1 MQPAHFL
8 VFPNLL
14 SLEQIAFLLI
24 LIGEKALD
32 CTHIQ
37 RFPKPART
45 CNQRD
50 FICIV
55 PPLPDKIRL
64 VNIEDVIVHHFL
76 IILISQCVLYPHL
89 TSLPSSTKQSII
101 FIRSNTASPETQN
114 RICVCAPARSRAQ
127 SAPSRTFSLRSD
139 DGLRRACRQAFA
151 RPHTDSAP

>member
-1 MQPAHFL
+1 MQPTHFL
-8 VFPNLL
+8 AFPNLL
-14 SLEQIAFLLI
+14 TLEQIAFLLI

-37 RFPKPART
+37 RFAKPART

-76 IILISQCVLYPHL
+76 IILIS
-89 TSLPSSTKQSII
+89 
-101 FIRSNTASPETQN
+101 
-114 RICVCAPARSRAQ
+114 
-127 SAPSRTFSLRSD
+127 
-139 DGLRRACRQAFA
+139 
-151 RPHTDSAP
+151 

>member
-1 MQPAHFL
+1 MQIRYYLLHRRFHGVYAVKLCVFICRFGIPRFCPCKTHKNHWKLPVQPAHFL

-76 IILISQCVLYPHL
+76 IILIS
-89 TSLPSSTKQSII
+89 
-101 FIRSNTASPETQN
+101 
-114 RICVCAPARSRAQ
+114 
-127 SAPSRTFSLRSD
+127 
-139 DGLRRACRQAFA
+139 
-151 RPHTDSAP
+151 

>member
-1 MQPAHFL
+1 MQPTHFL
-8 VFPNLL
+8 AFPNLL
-14 SLEQIAFLLI
+14 TLEQIAFLLI

-37 RFPKPART
+37 RFAKPART

-76 IILISQCVLYPHL
+76 IILISKCMFDPHL
-89 TSLPSSTKQSII
+89 TSPFYSIFFILPFLSEQSFGFCDEREALIRLFFLYGLCPIPPSSVRVSPVMYLKSGD
-101 FIRSNTASPETQN
+101 AS
-114 RICVCAPARSRAQ
+114 
-127 SAPSRTFSLRSD
+127 
-139 DGLRRACRQAFA
+139 
-151 RPHTDSAP
+151 